1 VREVGRAEKKK
12 FAKKFSYNIGHEAHV
27 NSSPIRYI
35 FCTCSMHALSMY
47 LKRILDLSR
56 RCPFHRALSRTWKRF
71 MHLSFCLWGSSIENL
86 EVRTMK
92 MKERKK

>member
-1 VREVGRAEKKK
+1 MREVGRAAKEN

-35 FCTCSMHALSMY
+35 FGTCSMHALSMY

-56 RCPFHRALSRTWKRF
+56 RCPFHRALSK
-71 MHLSFCLWGSSIENL
+71 NL
-86 EVRTMK
+86 EKVHASFFLLVGIFH
-92 MKERKK
+92 